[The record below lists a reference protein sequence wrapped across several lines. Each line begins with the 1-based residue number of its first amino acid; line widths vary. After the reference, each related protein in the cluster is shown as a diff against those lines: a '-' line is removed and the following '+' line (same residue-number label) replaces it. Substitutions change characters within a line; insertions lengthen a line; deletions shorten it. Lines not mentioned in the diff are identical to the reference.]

1 MFANIVVPIDGSEPA
16 AAAIDLALR
25 MVKEQRAALSFIYV
39 LEIEKLAIATVPVS
53 MNPELIFDEARK
65 AAEEILTGAKARA
78 KKAGVEADVRLLEG
92 DCVDSVL
99 QFARDNKSELI
110 VIGSHGR
117 TGITR
122 ALLGSV
128 AEGIIRRAPVPVL
141 VTHPPQAA
149 P

>member
-1 MFANIVVPIDGSEPA
+1 MFATIVVPIDGSEPA

-39 LEIEKLAIATVPVS
+39 LEVEKLAIATVPVS
-53 MNPELIFDEARK
+53 MNPELIFEEARK
-65 AAEEILTGAKARA
+65 AAEEILAGAKARA
-78 KKAGVEADVRLLEG
+78 KKAGVEARVRLLEG

-99 QFARDNKSELI
+99 QFAHDGKSDLI

-117 TGITR
+117 KGISR

-128 AEGIIRRAPVPVL
+128 AEGIIRRAPIPVL
-141 VTHPPQAA
+141 VTHPA
-149 P
+149 PTAT

>member
-16 AAAIDLALR
+16 AVAIDLALR
-25 MVKEQRAALSFIYV
+25 MVKEQHAALSFIYV

-65 AAEEILTGAKARA
+65 AAQEILTGAKTRA

-110 VIGSHGR
+110 IIGSHGR

-141 VTHPPQAA
+141 VTHPPQLAS
-149 P
+149 